1 MWIRVSNGKTV
12 GTKGS
17 ENGTI
22 IIDEEYGNSCR
33 ITLEKCS
40 KYYAITCCVY
50 GAMVHTAFCVEY
62 ESMNIYTQMKDE
74 LQSFVDGECSDD
86 DFYERFTNK
95 Y

>member
-1 MWIRVSNGKTV
+1 
-12 GTKGS
+12 
-17 ENGTI
+17 
-22 IIDEEYGNSCR
+22 
-33 ITLEKCS
+33 
-40 KYYAITCCVY
+40 
-50 GAMVHTAFCVEY
+50 MVHTAFCVEY